1 MNVRNYFLFIFV
13 VVFCFSC
20 SVQPN
25 STLTISNGDKD
36 FSLVA
41 CNNTALNNS
50 ITNPSESAYL
60 YYGFNSAFSKNLI
73 QKASDFLPAI
83 EITVSINDSKN
94 KDEVFGFAF
103 GFLYENDFENGKLKE
118 GKE

>member
-73 QKASDFLPAI
+73 QKASEFLPAI
-83 EITVSINDSKN
+83 EITVSISDSKN
-94 KDEVFGFAF
+94 NDSISGFAF
-103 GFLYENDFENGKLKE
+103 GFLYESDTKIFKVKL
-118 GKE
+118 